1 MKKFST
7 NDKDGGVFM
16 VHFGRVSTAMV
27 TPFDRKGNIDF
38 SKTTMLIDH
47 LINQGSDSLL
57 VAGTTGES
65 PTLTTEEKLALFE
78 HVVKTVGGRVP
89 VIAGTGSNNTYA
101 SVELTKKAEEIG
113 VDAIMLVAPYYNKT
127 NQKGLYEHFS
137 TIARS
142 TNLPVMIYNIPGRSV
157 INIEPETIIELA
169 KIDNIIAAKEASG
182 NLDAMAQ
189 IIAETKEDFLL
200 YSGDDGLTLPVMSI
214 GGCGVVSVASH
225 VIGPEMQ
232 QMIQLYERGETAQAG
247 QLHRDLLPIM
257 RGLFAAPSP
266 VPVKTALQLLGFD
279 VGSVRLPLVPLTS
292 DERVKLNDL
301 LSTIR

>member
-1 MKKFST
+1 
-7 NDKDGGVFM
+7 M